1 MIQTTPKAQRGF
13 VAVITPL
20 IVMLSLIGCGSLL
33 EVELPR
39 DISQES
45 TADPS
50 LANLITNSV
59 RSTMEC
65 AMASHQGG
73 ASMWGP
79 EMSHGS
85 GVGSGGGMDIRSD
98 EPPGSSFTCIDR
110 DDFGLSIAGSMYVA
124 MAHGRDM
131 TRVVEDALAAGDVYP
146 DAQKHLALRATYT
159 AHVLAIFGEAH
170 CGAVFE
176 PNGPILSRTQM
187 LNEAETWFT
196 KGILAAQAAGEAT
209 TESLALA
216 GRARVRLNLGNLSG
230 AADDAGAI
238 PQGFVFNITRSAS
251 PQTRVNLHWK
261 YTWKTKYWTVE
272 PMFRNL
278 MVQGVPD
285 PRVQVQDMQTTT
297 IDGTQPLF
305 NPLKFSASDTELRL
319 VSWEEAQLIIAEV
332 QLGQTAVDRINALRQ
347 AHAGLPLYTPVDVND
362 DQEILNQVIDDRAR
376 EFFLEGR
383 LMADMIRFRGTPQEN
398 HPMLVFQQGLEP
410 RGLREYEDNYCWEV
424 PSREIDNNPNAER

>member
-1 MIQTTPKAQRGF
+1 MIQTTPRARRGL

-20 IVMLSLIGCGSLL
+20 IVMLSLIGCDSLL

-45 TADPS
+45 TSDPS

-59 RSTMEC
+59 QSTMEC
-65 AMASHQGG
+65 AVASHQAG
-73 ASMWGP
+73 ASMWSP
-79 EMSHGS
+79 EMVQGS
-85 GVGSGGGMDIRSD
+85 GVGSGIGMDMRFQ
-98 EPPGSSFTCIDR
+98 EAPGSGFTCIDR

-170 CGAVFE
+170 CGAVLE
-176 PNGPILSRTQM
+176 PNGPIVPRTQV

-196 KGILAAQAAGEAT
+196 KGIQAAQAAGETT
-209 TESLALA
+209 TETLALA
-216 GRARVRLNLGNLSG
+216 GRARVRLLLGNSSG
-230 AADDAGAI
+230 AAADAGAI

-261 YTWKTKYWTVE
+261 YTWKTKYWTVD
-272 PMFRNL
+272 PIFRNL

-297 IDGTQPLF
+297 IDGTLPLF
-305 NPLKFSASDTELRL
+305 NQLKFSESDAELRL
-319 VSWEEAQLIIAEV
+319 ASWEEAQLIIAEV

-383 LMADMIRFRGTPQEN
+383 LMGDMIRFRGTPQEN
-398 HPMLVFQQGLEP
+398 IPLLVFQQGVGP
-410 RGLREYEDNYCWEV
+410 RGLREYQDFYCWDV
-424 PSREIDNNPNAER
+424 PSREINNNPNAER